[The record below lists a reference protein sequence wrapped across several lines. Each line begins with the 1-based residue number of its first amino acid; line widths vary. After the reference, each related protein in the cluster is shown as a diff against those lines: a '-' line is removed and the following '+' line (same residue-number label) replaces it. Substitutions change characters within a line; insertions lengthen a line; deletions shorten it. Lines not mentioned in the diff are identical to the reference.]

1 MTRNV
6 WKDKTL
12 EQRDTKSDKLDYFK
26 LKGFCTAKETIERMK
41 RQPTVWEKIF
51 TSLSSDRGL
60 MSITLKTSNK
70 KTKGLRM

>member
-1 MTRNV
+1 
-6 WKDKTL
+6 
-12 EQRDTKSDKLDYFK
+12 LDYFK